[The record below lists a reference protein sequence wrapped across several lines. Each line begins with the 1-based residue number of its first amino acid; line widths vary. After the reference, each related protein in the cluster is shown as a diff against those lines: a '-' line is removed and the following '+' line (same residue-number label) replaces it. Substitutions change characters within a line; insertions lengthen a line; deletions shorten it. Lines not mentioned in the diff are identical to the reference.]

1 MPFGLTNAPSTFQS
15 LMNHVFKPYLRK
27 FILVFFDDILVYSQ
41 DFKIHLSHLSLSLDL
56 LRVNKLFAK
65 RSKCKFA
72 CNEVDTLGHIVS
84 EHGVRADQGKIQ
96 AMIDWPLP
104 KTIKSLRGFLG
115 LMGYYRKFIRHYG
128 SIAAPLTSML
138 RKKTLLFG
146 QRLPMKLIRC

>member
-1 MPFGLTNAPSTFQS
+1 
-15 LMNHVFKPYLRK
+15 MNHVFKPYLRK

-41 DFKIHLSHLSLSLDL
+41 DFKTHLSHLSLALDL

-65 RSKCKFA
+65 HPKCRFA
-72 CNEVDTLGHIVS
+72 CNEVDYLDHIVS

-115 LMGYYRKFIRHYG
+115 LTGYYRKFIRHYG
-128 SIAAPLTSML
+128 SIVAPLTSML
-138 RKKTLLFG
+138 RKNSFV
-146 QRLPMKLIRC
+146 